1 MAGRAAARPGTQ
13 EPPSRCDATVL
24 FPKPVCPR
32 PSALT
37 KGPAGP
43 TRDQGVL
50 GCEGAGNSLRPF
62 LLSGP
67 SPHPRTSA
75 WAAACSRSFRVG
87 WGVAKAEGG
96 DESQAWE
103 EAAAYTPRT
112 LRGGH
117 VPRGATRD
125 AGAGWGRAGGQRG
138 RREAGLWGSRGKGQQ
153 GWFEAF
159 QWVPSSGVTTAE
171 EGRLR
176 GLAGQ
181 TGACGSVAVEW
192 LVCDGCPGA
201 ERTHTVRKTARTHSR
216 NARLSFL
223 LTSPTSEQGRR
234 GIARQPPGSPSHA
247 GASASPG
254 REGVRG
260 PEELA
265 PGSGGTRGQVEGWQG
280 RGQACELCPRLCPQ
294 SSACRGAS
302 ELHEG
307 APCPR
312 FRDHGGPCV
321 SPGTRGQDT
330 ATHLPLPAAQPSPR
344 GP

>member
-1 MAGRAAARPGTQ
+1 MGCGRPGGSQAGDTGA
-13 EPPSRCDATVL
+13 PSHCGAVPDACVSSS
-24 FPKPVCPR
+24 VCPDEG
-32 PSALT
+32 
-37 KGPAGP
+37 GPAGP

-50 GCEGAGNSLRPF
+50 GCERAGNSLRPF
-62 LLSGP
+62 LPSGP

-96 DESQAWE
+96 DESQAWK
-103 EAAAYTPRT
+103 EAAT

-125 AGAGWGRAGGQRG
+125 AGAGRGGWAEGQEGGRA
-138 RREAGLWGSRGKGQQ
+138 
-153 GWFEAF
+153 EAF
-159 QWVPSSGVTTAE
+159 QWVPSSGVMTAE

-201 ERTHTVRKTARTHSR
+201 ERTHAVRKTARTRSR

-247 GASASPG
+247 GVPASPG

-265 PGSGGTRGQVEGWQG
+265 PGRG
-280 RGQACELCPRLCPQ
+280 
-294 SSACRGAS
+294 
-302 ELHEG
+302 
-307 APCPR
+307 
-312 FRDHGGPCV
+312 GGPEVRWRDRREEARRV
-321 SPGTRGQDT
+321 S
-330 ATHLPLPAAQPSPR
+330 SV
-344 GP
+344 